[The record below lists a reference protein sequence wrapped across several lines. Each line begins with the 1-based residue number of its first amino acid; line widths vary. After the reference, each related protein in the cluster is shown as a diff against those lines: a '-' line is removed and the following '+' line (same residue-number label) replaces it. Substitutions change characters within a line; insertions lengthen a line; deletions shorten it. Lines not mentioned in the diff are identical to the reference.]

1 MSQDNYLNVYLYG
14 NQILERGYFRNG
26 ERFMRK
32 VKFEPTLFTD
42 AKKPNQ
48 QAEWH
53 TLFGQPL
60 FPVKPGSIKDCRNY
74 IEQYKDVHGFNVY
87 GMTQYE
93 YQYISETYPGE
104 RILEPDLI
112 RKYFLDIETETENG
126 FPNVETANEA
136 ITLISF
142 YDSLHQRVMVFSWKE
157 FSVDDP
163 RVVKNI
169 AVDEYHMF
177 KMFLDHWANNFPD
190 VITGWNSGEFDIT
203 YLVHRINR
211 VMGQDAANR
220 LSPWGLMKQRKVTIK
235 GQEKTIYDI
244 AGIAGLDYLDL
255 YKKSTAIPTRESY
268 KLDFIG
274 EVELDKRKVENPYA
288 SFKEFYQKDWNLFVK
303 YNVQDVM
310 LVVELDEK
318 LKLLDLTFT
327 VAYDAKVNFEDVQGQ
342 IRVWDVIIYNYLKEQ
357 NIVIPNKDYK
367 GKSEQFEGAY
377 VKEPLI
383 GKHKNVASF
392 DLDSLYPHLIMW
404 ANISPETLRTDL
416 RYDVTVERLL
426 DKSVDLS
433 QLVAKNYA
441 MTANG
446 VCYTKDQQGFLP
458 FLMEKMYADRKKFK
472 KMMLAVEAE
481 YEKSKDPKLKK
492 EIARLNNLQL
502 ARKIQLNSAY
512 GAIGSPY
519 FRYYD
524 LRIAEG
530 ITMSGQLAIRFMA
543 NSMNKYMNKV
553 LKSNRDYIIAIDTDA
568 FYLRMEDLV
577 AASMKKDRTVLDEIN
592 FMDQVCEKAVQPLIG
607 KTYDELAA
615 YMNSYKQSMS
625 MKREVLADVG
635 IFVRKKG
642 YALSVWDSEGV
653 RYKEPKLKVKGL
665 ELVRSSTPKIVRES
679 LKKAVKLI
687 LYTDEKSL
695 QKYVG
700 DFRKQFNASTVD
712 EIAFPRGVKGM
723 TEYAGS
729 PVYKP
734 KTPIH
739 VRASLLSNHHAK
751 RLGIEH
757 KYEAIRDGDKI
768 KFVYLRMPNPFREDV
783 IAFNKEIP
791 AEFKLDKY
799 VDYDEMFEKTFLNA
813 VNTVATPLGWKAEES
828 ASLEDFFG

>member
-1 MSQDNYLNVYLYG
+1 
-14 NQILERGYFRNG
+14 
-26 ERFMRK
+26 
-32 VKFEPTLFTD
+32 
-42 AKKPNQ
+42 
-48 QAEWH
+48 
-53 TLFGQPL
+53 
-60 FPVKPGSIKDCRNY
+60 
-74 IEQYKDVHGFNVY
+74 
-87 GMTQYE
+87 
-93 YQYISETYPGE
+93 
-104 RILEPDLI
+104 
-112 RKYFLDIETETENG
+112 
-126 FPNVETANEA
+126 
-136 ITLISF
+136 
-142 YDSLHQRVMVFSWKE
+142 
-157 FSVDDP
+157 
-163 RVVKNI
+163 
-169 AVDEYHMF
+169 
-177 KMFLDHWANNFPD
+177 
-190 VITGWNSGEFDIT
+190 
-203 YLVHRINR
+203 
-211 VMGQDAANR
+211 
-220 LSPWGLMKQRKVTIK
+220 
-235 GQEKTIYDI
+235 
-244 AGIAGLDYLDL
+244 
-255 YKKSTAIPTRESY
+255 
-268 KLDFIG
+268 
-274 EVELDKRKVENPYA
+274 
-288 SFKEFYQKDWNLFVK
+288 
-303 YNVQDVM
+303 
-310 LVVELDEK
+310 
-318 LKLLDLTFT
+318 
-327 VAYDAKVNFEDVQGQ
+327 
-342 IRVWDVIIYNYLKEQ
+342 
-357 NIVIPNKDYK
+357 
-367 GKSEQFEGAY
+367 
-377 VKEPLI
+377 
-383 GKHKNVASF
+383 
-392 DLDSLYPHLIMW
+392 
-404 ANISPETLRTDL
+404 
-416 RYDVTVERLL
+416 
-426 DKSVDLS
+426 
-433 QLVAKNYA
+433 
-441 MTANG
+441 
-446 VCYTKDQQGFLP
+446 
-458 FLMEKMYADRKKFK
+458 
-472 KMMLAVEAE
+472 
-481 YEKSKDPKLKK
+481 
-492 EIARLNNLQL
+492 
-502 ARKIQLNSAY
+502 
-512 GAIGSPY
+512 
-519 FRYYD
+519 
-524 LRIAEG
+524 
-530 ITMSGQLAIRFMA
+530 
-543 NSMNKYMNKV
+543 MNKV